1 MRYID
6 HDIYKKRESRRS
18 VVEKV
23 GLMDNLA
30 PIVEDGEWEVLRKIQ
45 RGKASEYLVTI
56 RSMEAPHTQ

>member
-30 PIVEDGEWEVLRKIQ
+30 PIVEDGESGRFF
-45 RGKASEYLVTI
+45 GKYSVEKPRNI
-56 RSMEAPHTQ
+56 